1 MKVTIV
7 CKNDK
12 CFEIVPPSKNAGRE
26 REFCNERCRKRYNQR
41 LHYRRATEGI
51 GFVGLRGVTGE
62 GYPVVNRRK
71 PLKAKD
77 AEARVKQH
85 GESCMAPGQ
94 WCQAKLHDAYN
105 TKKLCLVRA
114 VFTDDWLELMYAA
127 EGKVH
132 EREMTTE
139 GGMWIDDFKKMQ
151 EAREAQGVVGLSS
164 EAKEAEEVKA
174 FELAGGQRKP

>member
-12 CFEIVPPSKNAGRE
+12 CSEIVPPSKNTGRE

-41 LHYRRATEGI
+41 LHYKRQTTGI
-51 GFVGLRGVTGE
+51 GFVGLRSVTGE

-71 PLKAKD
+71 SLTAKD
-77 AEARVKQH
+77 AEKRVKEH
-85 GESCMAPGQ
+85 GENCKAPGE
-94 WCQAKLHDAYN
+94 WCLARLHDAYN

-114 VFTDDWLELMYAA
+114 VFTDDWLELMYGE

-132 EREMTTE
+132 EREMTTDE
-139 GGMWIDDFKKMQ
+139 GMWLDDFKAMQ
-151 EAREAQGVVGLSS
+151 EAREKEGTVGLST

-174 FELAGGQRKP
+174 FEAAGGQRNP